1 MDLVFQLAL
10 QYGQGQLTEAGIAW
24 AMEKLGIAAPKQS
37 EIDIFTGG
45 GINRAFSPGSLTNM
59 FKRAGVRLGANTLM
73 KGAGSSLLPFAG
85 ITGLAMLG
93 NKYRKQLTGYDTQSA
108 YEAAKEKRIAD
119 KRLDRITN
127 RMLDD
132 KAYGNYEEALLG
144 SGAGAVKIDDV
155 IMSGADN
162 FPEKSY
168 KDTEPE
174 STEPESIENITRTDI
189 PDRGRGQDNVSRSP
203 SKAPSKAPSRPSRH
217 TSGRG
222 GLHSGY
228 YNRGG
233 IASL

>member
-1 MDLVFQLAL
+1 MEQLVMSIAIPLAK
-10 QYGQGQLTEAGIAW
+10 QYGMNKALEIAY
-24 AMEKLGIAAPKQS
+24 ERLGIAAPKQS

-45 GINRAFSPGSLTNM
+45 GINQAFSPGSLTNM
-59 FKRAGVRLGANTLM
+59 FKRGALRMGANTLM

-132 KAYGNYEEALLG
+132 KAYGNYEEALLD
-144 SGAGAVKIDDV
+144 SGAGAVEIDNTV
-155 IMSGADN
+155 YSGADYQGDTN
-162 FPEKSY
+162 NKSSS
-168 KDTEPE
+168 K
-174 STEPESIENITRTDI
+174 ST
-189 PDRGRGQDNVSRSP
+189 
-203 SKAPSKAPSRPSRH
+203 SRPSRH
-217 TSGRG
+217 TSGPG

-228 YNRGG
+228 YRGG

>member
-1 MDLVFQLAL
+1 MEQLVMAIAIPLAR
-10 QYGQGQLTEAGIAW
+10 QYGMNKALEIAY
-24 AMEKLGIAAPKQS
+24 ERLGIAAPKQS

-45 GINRAFSPGSLTNM
+45 GINQAFSPGSLTNM
-59 FKRAGVRLGANTLM
+59 FKRGALRMGANTLM

-132 KAYGNYEEALLG
+132 KAYGNYEEALLD

-155 IMSGADN
+155 IMSGADY
-162 FPEKSY
+162 FPESDPSKN
-168 KDTEPE
+168 DGPNA
-174 STEPESIENITRTDI
+174 SIESMQESYT
-189 PDRGRGQDNVSRSP
+189 Q
-203 SKAPSKAPSRPSRH
+203 SKEPRH
-217 TSGRG
+217 GSGPG

-228 YNRGG
+228 YRGG